1 MERSLINSQISNVA
15 TINSYRKR
23 MCSMA
28 ENVLLIK
35 NLPEYVDVGYIN
47 KILLK
52 RGAIIFFV
60 DDVLGLLAL
69 PYTSISLRDIY
80 NRPTKVIVTG
90 ENGTYRKTLE
100 NKVGK
105 DPEFVIM
112 YDNQCKQPIYE
123 DILQMATRIA
133 NCQRIQDINIL
144 QQKTPRI
151 ITTSEEQIK
160 SLKDAMNKVD
170 GNENTIVTLSPNLMK
185 DTNAILTPA
194 PYVADK
200 LHDAKQELWNEFLTM
215 IGVANTSFRKKE
227 RNISDE
233 VQFSQGGTIAN
244 RYSRFNARKKAI
256 DLINT
261 YLVPRHNSIEG
272 VTPIE
277 NLQVEFYDG
286 LPTTLEKDE
295 GKYEDD
301 IVYEDTTIEEK
312 KEGDVNDI

>member
-1 MERSLINSQISNVA
+1 
-15 TINSYRKR
+15 
-23 MCSMA
+23 
-28 ENVLLIK
+28 
-35 NLPEYVDVGYIN
+35 
-47 KILLK
+47 
-52 RGAIIFFV
+52 
-60 DDVLGLLAL
+60 
-69 PYTSISLRDIY
+69 
-80 NRPTKVIVTG
+80 
-90 ENGTYRKTLE
+90 
-100 NKVGK
+100 
-105 DPEFVIM
+105 
-112 YDNQCKQPIYE
+112 
-123 DILQMATRIA
+123 
-133 NCQRIQDINIL
+133 
-144 QQKTPRI
+144 
-151 ITTSEEQIK
+151 
-160 SLKDAMNKVD
+160 
-170 GNENTIVTLSPNLMK
+170 MK

-261 YLVPRHNSIEG
+261 YLVPKHNQIEG
-272 VTPIE
+272 ITPIE

-295 GKYEDD
+295 GKYED
-301 IVYEDTTIEEK
+301 TTIEEK